1 MTGSPPRISAGIV
14 VRLLASAYEAVL
26 TAALAMAIGFALLP
40 WIGAH
45 GMPAPDGRIAFP
57 GTRERVLTLTC
68 LLAAFGA
75 YYTWMWSGGRA
86 TLPMRTWR
94 LELATTAGM
103 TLDARRAVL
112 RFAAWWIA
120 PVCALGAYVA
130 LHAVGVG
137 QGRWAMAL
145 LCLNYAWALVDR
157 DRQYL
162 HDRIAGTR
170 LLRSPARH
178 RGARVARGQDF

>member
-1 MTGSPPRISAGIV
+1 MTGTPARVAAGIV
-14 VRLLASAYEAVL
+14 VRLTASAYEAVL
-26 TAALAMAIGFALLP
+26 TAALAMAIGFVLLP

-45 GMPAPDGRIAFP
+45 AVPAPEGRIALP

-94 LELATTAGM
+94 LELATIAGM
-103 TLDARRAVL
+103 ALDPRRALL
-112 RFAAWWIA
+112 RFAAWWFGPA
-120 PVCALGAYVA
+120 CALGGYIA
-130 LHAVGVG
+130 LRATGH
-137 QGRWAMAL
+137 GRWAVAL

-162 HDRIAGTR
+162 HDRIAGSR
-170 LLRSPARH
+170 LLRSPARNP
-178 RGARVARGQDF
+178 GAGLARRQDF

>member
-1 MTGSPPRISAGIV
+1 MTGAPLRVPAGII

-40 WIGAH
+40 WIGTH
-45 GMPAPDGRIAFP
+45 GIPAPEGKIALP
-57 GTRERVLTLTC
+57 GTGERVLTLAC
-68 LLAAFGA
+68 LLAVFGV

-94 LELATTAGM
+94 LELATTTGM
-103 TLDARRAVL
+103 ELDARRAML
-112 RFAAWWIA
+112 RYSAWWIA
-120 PVCALGAYVA
+120 PLCALGAYVA
-130 LHAVGVG
+130 LRATAGHA
-137 QGRWAMAL
+137 RWAVVL
-145 LCLNYAWALVDR
+145 LFLNYAWALIDR

-170 LLRSPARH
+170 LLRS
-178 RGARVARGQDF
+178 VARNRDAEIAGRQDF